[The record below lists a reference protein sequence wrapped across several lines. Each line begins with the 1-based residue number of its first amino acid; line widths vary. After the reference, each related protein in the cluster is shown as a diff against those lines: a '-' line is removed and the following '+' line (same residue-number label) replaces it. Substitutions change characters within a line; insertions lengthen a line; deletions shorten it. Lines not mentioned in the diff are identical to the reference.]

1 MKSGDQAHRLTEFAL
16 TFTGAD
22 RDQSSGAEQVTKL
35 EFFRSRDGSVFADV
49 YEGAIRKTWPVRSKT
64 FSLWL
69 AREYFETVGKI
80 ATPSRL
86 KAAIN
91 QIEAQAQADSPERQ
105 VFRRVGEFE
114 GRGYL
119 DLADDTW
126 SAIEIDASGWR
137 VVQKPPV
144 RFVRTPGVLPLP
156 VPEKGGSI
164 EPLRSLVNVA
174 NEQDFVLLVA
184 WLLAALHPKIAKPV
198 MAIRGGAGSAKSSLV
213 EILRGLI
220 DPHDPPFTALPQ
232 TELKLRVASAESYLQ
247 AYDNISGLTASMSD
261 ALCRFVTDGSNQPVI
276 INGISDIIHE
286 AGLGRPQLDDRLCSN
301 PRRGSAHSPRR
312 HERVRESTAPD
323 FRKFF
328 LMRSP
333 TVFETEIRPRPT
345 GLPRMA
351 DFAQTVTACET
362 IFRPSGTFRTAYDLN
377 RAEVVEALIE
387 ADPVASAVRSLM
399 VSRQFWEGQA
409 SDLDKRLRAITGNLE
424 GAKNWP
430 ADPRA
435 LANMLRQ
442 LAPSLLK
449 IGIDVRFHKSRDRD
463 RKRLITTTAS
473 RPDGD

>member
-276 INGISDIIHE
+276 INGISDIIQRSDLADRSLMIDCAPILDADRRTHHDVMN
-286 AGLGRPQLDDRLCSN
+286 AFARARPQILGVLLDAVAYGLRN
-301 PRRGSAHSPRR
+301 
-312 HERVRESTAPD
+312 
-323 FRKFF
+323 
-328 LMRSP
+328 
-333 TVFETEIRPRPT
+333 EIRPRPPGCRGWPT
-345 GLPRMA
+345 LPRRLPPA
-351 DFAQTVTACET
+351 KRFW
-362 IFRPSGTFRTAYDLN
+362 PSGTFRTAYNLN

-424 GAKNWP
+424 G
-430 ADPRA
+430 PRTGPQT
-435 LANMLRQ
+435 RG
-442 LAPSLLK
+442 PW
-449 IGIDVRFHKSRDRD
+449 R
-463 RKRLITTTAS
+463 TCCAS
-473 RPDGD
+473 WRHRC